1 MTGNV
6 QEPKRSGNTWLIMF
20 ADLAALMLTFFVL
33 LFSMSHIADDDW
45 SALKDALSATLNPER
60 STAGPNVGPRFSVD
74 KFIVSRAADID
85 YLHALIVDKFVDE
98 PVLGRSIVQRLEDRL
113 VISLPADGLFES
125 GQASLTESARNVAF
139 ALGNSLRYLSN
150 RIEVYGHA
158 DPRPV
163 RNPDIASN
171 WELSIA
177 RATAFADA
185 LREYGYSLPIRAFGY
200 GDSRFAD
207 IAPALALE
215 ERHRLARRVDVV
227 IREEAGLEAE

>member
-1 MTGNV
+1 MTEEV
-6 QEPKRSGNTWLIMF
+6 PELKRPNNAWLIMF
-20 ADLAALMLTFFVL
+20 ADLAALLLTFFVL
-33 LFSMSHIADDDW
+33 LFSMSQVDVDEWTAV
-45 SALKDALSATLNPER
+45 KEVLSASLDPRRT
-60 STAGPNVGPRFSVD
+60 SAGPNVAPRLSVE

-85 YLHALIVDKFVDE
+85 YLHALIVEKFVDE

-113 VISLPADGLFES
+113 VISLPADGLFEP
-125 GQASLTESARNVAF
+125 GQTALTEAARKAAF
-139 ALGNSLRYLSN
+139 ALGNSLRYFSN

-163 RNPDIASN
+163 RAPGLASN

-185 LREYGYSLPIRAFGY
+185 LREFGYSRPIRAFGY
-200 GDSRFAD
+200 GDSRFSD

-215 ERHRLARRVDVV
+215 ERRRLARRVDVV
-227 IREEAGLEAE
+227 IREETGLEAE